1 MVKEQRVLVVN
12 GQPETEE
19 VLKVVLEPRGF
30 KIDRVSHQAA
40 MDEADLPQKPR
51 LIVLHEESPS
61 QPQAV
66 SNDSYHGVPRVI
78 IGSMFT
84 PKNDAKNGEKRLSQ
98 PFQYGELIQMIDHL
112 LKNETTCSK

>member
-40 MDEADLPQKPR
+40 IDDLPQKPR

-66 SNDSYHGVPRVI
+66 SNRSYHDVPRVI

-84 PKNDAKNGEKRLSQ
+84 PQSNAKSGEKRLSQ

-112 LKNETTCSK
+112 LENDCSK